1 MDVPSYILE
10 FYGWFKFLHS
20 KCFVSE
26 DWLGKTFRILQERP
40 SKCALHFPFF
50 SESLAACIA
59 QRMINS

>member
-26 DWLGKTFRILQERP
+26 HWLGKTFRILQEWP
-40 SKCALHFPFF
+40 SKCALYFPFF